1 MLTIEALAAI
11 GPAARGRDIDV
22 PVLTSLLVNRS
33 ESATLARETD
43 IAADRC
49 LTRDE
54 FLDVLG
60 SLADRR
66 CIKRGLNAQ
75 GLPICYITETG
86 RAVLNG

>member
-1 MLTIEALAAI
+1 M
-11 GPAARGRDIDV
+11 PRDISTETA
-22 PVLTSLLVNRS
+22 VLEILNRLHPTPLK
-33 ESATLARETD
+33 ESTLARETD

-54 FLDVLG
+54 FQDVLG

-66 CIKRGLNAQ
+66 CIRRSQNGQ

-86 RAVLNG
+86 RAVLQG